1 MAVAP
6 ILAALVVAVTA
17 NAESGPGT
25 SFGEAVR
32 LEMGAPRAATGG
44 LPLEEYSA
52 RGVALTADQFYL
64 GDRARWFGVGLD
76 SRVTTGVRAG
86 GSVHQFSVEGAREAF
101 ELADGSYGGEGDG
114 IGATE
119 LGWKAFVQALL
130 PRQEQFTLGVRIS
143 AQGLSQDVAGWRTM
157 GMGGTAELIGE
168 RPFTEHARFL
178 GWVAA
183 GPFGAAK
190 DGVTYAYSTRA
201 GGAIERRGGLYLAR
215 GSEGFRF
222 GVETERLGEGLFQAG
237 AGLLYWFGG
246 DELEGDGPRFMV
258 RAGARMAREAVIE
271 NQFRGGVGFKF
282 NGTGG
287 FGWGVDYAYVP
298 FGLLGQ
304 IHYMSVS
311 VTFGRKMVGIPG
323 EEWPGTE
330 GSEI

>member
-1 MAVAP
+1 MFGCLVAGAVF
-6 ILAALVVAVTA
+6 AADT
-17 NAESGPGT
+17 GPGM

-44 LPLEEYSA
+44 LPMEEYSA
-52 RGVALTADQFYL
+52 RGVTLTADQFYL

-76 SRVTTGVRAG
+76 SRITGGIRAG
-86 GSVHQFSVEGAREAF
+86 GSIHQFAVEGAREAF

-119 LGWKAFVQALL
+119 LGWKAFAQALL
-130 PRQEQFTLGVRIS
+130 PRQEEFTLGIRVS
-143 AQGLSQDVAGWRTM
+143 AQGVNQEVAGWRTS
-157 GMGGTAELIGE
+157 GYGGTAELIGE
-168 RPFTEHARFL
+168 RPLTEYSRFH
-178 GWVAA
+178 GWISA

-190 DGVTYAYSTRA
+190 GGAPYAWSARV
-201 GGAIERRGGLYLAR
+201 GGAIERRGGIYLAR
-215 GSEGFRF
+215 GSEGFRV

-246 DELEGDGPRFMV
+246 TELEGDGARFLV
-258 RAGARMAREAVIE
+258 RAGARMAREAVLE

-287 FGWGVDYAYVP
+287 FGWGLDYAYVP

-311 VTFGRKMVGIPG
+311 VTFGRRIVGIPG